1 MTRNKAREILMQIMY
16 EMDMSK
22 TMDRNTAE
30 ALTEKKLSGNHM
42 ERGRRLILSII
53 NNLPAIDDEINRHS
67 RSWKTSRMPKVDLAI
82 MRLAS
87 GELKYNEDV
96 PQAVVINEAINMAK
110 KYGTERSARFVHGV
124 LGAIANDNEQ

>member
-1 MTRNKAREILMQIMY
+1 MQIMY

-22 TMDRNTAE
+22 TMDRDTAA

-53 NNLPAIDDEINRHS
+53 DDLPAIDDEINRHS

-87 GELKYNEDV
+87 GELKYSTDV

-110 KYGTERSARFVHGV
+110 KYGTDRSPRFVHGV